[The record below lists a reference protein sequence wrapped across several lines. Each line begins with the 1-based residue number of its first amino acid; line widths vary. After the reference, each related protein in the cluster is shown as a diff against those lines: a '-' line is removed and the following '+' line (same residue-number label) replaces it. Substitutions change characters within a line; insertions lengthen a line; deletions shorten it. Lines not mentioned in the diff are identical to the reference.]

1 MARAKRERERKGS
14 TVSKATKR
22 SGAGQVEL
30 FNGRCQMMVSSF
42 YDANGERAELYAKQF
57 FDDYKKLVPK
67 EKFIES
73 IAMSLEVCAEEG
85 ADTERM
91 ESAEEAVIV
100 LFTNRHYSN
109 CEGNQLT

>member
-1 MARAKRERERKGS
+1 
-14 TVSKATKR
+14 
-22 SGAGQVEL
+22 
-30 FNGRCQMMVSSF
+30 MVSSF

-91 ESAEEAVIV
+91 ESAEEAVTKWTKKILKIARKPKPFGQWRKYAKV
-100 LFTNRHYSN
+100 
-109 CEGNQLT
+109 